1 MRVYF
6 VGSHAT
12 GKTTLCRYVSRRY
25 GLPMISE
32 MARAVLAE
40 METSLETLRT
50 DMDLVAEYQ
59 ERVFARQVE
68 VERLHQGRFVSDR
81 AFDNL
86 AYAAEHTTVSAEM
99 LGDPA
104 FAEYMRW
111 VNAGVVFFLRPHPS
125 LLREDGTR
133 AGVSWDSVLRID
145 GMIKLMLEQYRVSYL
160 PIESVSMQ
168 ERVRAVEFVL
178 SRSGLQEVA
187 TRRPHPALPRVETQ
201 RPLFTDRR
209 VAAVNVERPAD
220 HEAALNSSIANDPA
234 QADGAIVHEAA
245 MAETSAATSLPSQKP
260 EKAGDDPLAANLSLE
275 SWPLSLRQVRDREI

>member
-40 METSLETLRT
+40 METSLDMLRT

-68 VERLHQGRFVSDR
+68 VERMHQGRFVSDR

-86 AYAAEHTTVSAEM
+86 AYAAEHTTVAAEM

-160 PIESVSMQ
+160 PVESVSMQ

-178 SRSGLQEVA
+178 SRAGLAPVV
-187 TRRPHPALPRVETQ
+187 TRRASTALPNVAVAWSSVDAGVQVAPQPAPSATA
-201 RPLFTDRR
+201 PR
-209 VAAVNVERPAD
+209 VAEEPPRLGLSVEAWPHALRPA
-220 HEAALNSSIANDPA
+220 
-234 QADGAIVHEAA
+234 
-245 MAETSAATSLPSQKP
+245 
-260 EKAGDDPLAANLSLE
+260 
-275 SWPLSLRQVRDREI
+275 RDRDI